1 MILVHRLSSK
11 HPATMDV
18 QLTPEEVEGYLARIQ
33 YTGPIE
39 PTSDVLFNLHRC
51 HIQTVPFE
59 NLSVYG
65 KEKITLSKVWLF
77 DKIVR
82 RHRGG
87 FCYELNTLFS
97 SLLDYIGFKVK
108 KHAASVIRKTG
119 IFGPPFDHL
128 ITIVD
133 VEDGLWL
140 SDVGFG
146 DSFWMPIRFTGSPEH
161 QEQPSGIYRIRK
173 DGDYYFLEEK
183 VKIVVDEFGREEM
196 AKEELFPSSDSTWA
210 SRYRFDL
217 IPRKT
222 EDYLEMLEHHQ
233 TDLSSPFTHDR
244 LCTVARPWGRV
255 TLSGNKL
262 VTSRFIGDNK
272 VKKESLEIV
281 GGEEEVVKELEQKMG
296 IRREACLYPVASL
309 FHGLCWDA

>member
-1 MILVHRLSSK
+1 M
-11 HPATMDV
+11 MDV
-18 QLTPEEVEGYLARIQ
+18 QLTPEEAEDYFARIH
-33 YTGPIE
+33 YNGPKE
-39 PTSDVLFNLHRC
+39 PTTDVLSTLHRC

-65 KEKITLSKVWLF
+65 KEKITLSKEWLF
-77 DKIVR
+77 QKIVR

-108 KHAASVIRKTG
+108 KHAASVCSRKTG
-119 IFGPPFDHL
+119 ILGPPLDHL
-128 ITIVD
+128 ITMVD
-133 VEDGLWL
+133 VEDGLRL

-146 DSFWMPIRFTGSPEH
+146 DSFWMPIRFSDSPEH

-183 VKIVVDEFGREEM
+183 VKTVVDEFGREEM
-196 AKEELFPSSDSTWA
+196 AKEQFFSSSDSTWA

-222 EDYLEMLEHHQ
+222 EDYLEMLEYHQ
-233 TDLSSPFTHDR
+233 TDLRSPFTHDR
-244 LCTVARPWGRV
+244 ICTVAKPWGRV

-262 VTSRFIGDNK
+262 VTSRYIGDNK
-272 VKKESLEIV
+272 VKKESLGIV

-296 IRREACLYPVASL
+296 IKREACLYPVGSL
-309 FHGLCWDA
+309 FHGLILET

>member
-1 MILVHRLSSK
+1 MSSK
-11 HPATMDV
+11 HPSVMDV
-18 QLTPEEVEGYLARIQ
+18 QLSPEEAEDYFARIH
-33 YTGPIE
+33 YNGPKE
-39 PTSDVLFNLHRC
+39 PTTDVLSTLHRC
-51 HIQTVPFE
+51 HIQTMPFE

-65 KEKITLSKVWLF
+65 KEKITLSKEWLF

-87 FCYELNTLFS
+87 FCYELNALFS

-108 KHAASVIRKTG
+108 KHAASVCSRKTG
-119 IFGPPFDHL
+119 ILGPLFDHL
-128 ITIVD
+128 ITMVD
-133 VEDGLWL
+133 VEDGLQL

-146 DSFWMPIRFTGSPEH
+146 DSFWIPLRFTDSPEH
-161 QEQPSGIYRIRK
+161 QEQPNGIYRIRR

-196 AKEELFPSSDSTWA
+196 AKEQFFSPNDSSCA

-217 IPRKT
+217 TPGKT
-222 EDYLEMLEHHQ
+222 EDYLEMLEYHQ
-233 TDLSSPFTHDR
+233 TDLRSPFTHDR
-244 LCTVARPWGRV
+244 ICTIAKPWGRV

-262 VTSRFIGDNK
+262 VTSRYIRDDK

-296 IRREACLYPVASL
+296 IRREA
-309 FHGLCWDA
+309 